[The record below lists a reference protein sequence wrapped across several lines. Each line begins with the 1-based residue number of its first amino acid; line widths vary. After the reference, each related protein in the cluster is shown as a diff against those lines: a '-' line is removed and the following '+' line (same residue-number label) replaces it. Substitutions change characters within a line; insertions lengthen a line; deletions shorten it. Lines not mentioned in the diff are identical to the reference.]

1 MTKRHGSTNYSI
13 GEMRRLL
20 ELVQASLPASRAN
33 WEAVAADYN
42 AVKEPQWKRRDAMS
56 LKRKFRS
63 MSSTSHHGVGEARAH
78 LASAASRV
86 QQQMKLHRTLPRLQE
101 IEQNLGQRESYAG
114 TEPNGMLSPE
124 LLTLAPISRPVRDA
138 EQRPLC
144 PEDSVAQEER
154 HPDLDKVQLL
164 ELHRQHKSNR
174 RVARRRHKELLHCVR
189 TLKVSLE
196 TFAYHQQ

>member
-20 ELVQASLPASRAN
+20 ELVQASLPASRAD

-63 MSSTSHHGVGEARAH
+63 MSLASHHGIGDARAH

-86 QQQMKLHRTLPRLQE
+86 QQQMKLHRTPPRLQE
-101 IEQNLGQRESYAG
+101 IAQTLCQCESHAG
-114 TEPNGMLSPE
+114 MEPNGMLSPE
-124 LLTLAPISRPVRDA
+124 LLVQAPISRPVRDV
-138 EQRPLC
+138 EQQSLC
-144 PEDSVAQEER
+144 PEDTVAREER
-154 HPDLDKVQLL
+154 HPELDQVQLL
-164 ELHRQHKSNR
+164 VHRQYKSNR
-174 RVARRRHKELLHCVR
+174 RVARRHHKELLHCMR
-189 TLKVSLE
+189 ALKVSLE
-196 TFAYHQQ
+196 IFACRQQ